1 MEFGERAKKFF
12 QDNIFFLVVL
22 VTCVGYVLLG
32 LVDIVKKDKSVLEIL
47 ADGAM
52 ALLMG
57 FFIGKLLSL
66 QGVLKGEKSQLY
78 KATVD
83 SHDKLCT
90 EVNGHI
96 DKLDEFCRL
105 KTKEA
110 EDFIKT
116 NILGQV
122 GIKYTDYLEGKY
134 DHFNR
139 KDLPKNQYKAIKKAK
154 KVKITA
160 LTTEGLMGSY
170 SSKDDPYNLGDTKEK
185 RLVKDDGRAW
195 ITKILTAVLFGY
207 FGVSMITEFSW
218 ANVIWTA
225 VQVIVFVA
233 SGFGRYVKSYFF
245 VTDDLVNRIKKQ
257 DNYLRMFQEWCNKGE
272 QNGK

>member
-66 QGVLKGEKSQLY
+66 QGVLKGEKAKSY
-78 KATVD
+78 MTAVD
-83 SHDKLCT
+83 NHDKLCI

-96 DKLDEFCRL
+96 DKVDEFCRIN
-105 KTKEA
+105 TKEA

-134 DHFNR
+134 DHFTK
-139 KDLPKNQYKAIKKAK
+139 KDLPKSQYKAIKKAK

-160 LTTEGLMGSY
+160 LTTE
-170 SSKDDPYNLGDTKEK
+170 
-185 RLVKDDGRAW
+185 
-195 ITKILTAVLFGY
+195 
-207 FGVSMITEFSW
+207 
-218 ANVIWTA
+218 
-225 VQVIVFVA
+225 
-233 SGFGRYVKSYFF
+233 
-245 VTDDLVNRIKKQ
+245 
-257 DNYLRMFQEWCNKGE
+257 
-272 QNGK
+272 